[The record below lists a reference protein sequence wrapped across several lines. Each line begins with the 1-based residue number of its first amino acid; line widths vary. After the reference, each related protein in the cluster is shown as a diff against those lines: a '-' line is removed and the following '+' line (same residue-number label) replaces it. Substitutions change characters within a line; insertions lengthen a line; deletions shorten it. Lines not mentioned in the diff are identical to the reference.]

1 MSPSVVSQKTHHING
16 REVSRVQTSPKCEKL
31 VRPREN
37 RGAEFRS
44 EFRTLDSS
52 VDFDRTEEGARAWP
66 HRPKVG
72 SFASALVG
80 VVSLAVGCVS
90 SPSPGSGIGN
100 RSGPVGAPQAR
111 ARPTNAM
118 SGVPWDGARGSARAL
133 DARIAELGVE
143 VGRARF
149 RAVGALTELA
159 RLQLVRDS
167 PVGDGEGGN
176 DAERAL
182 RNATRA
188 VLQDGRSVEARVVLI
203 LARARGIDQRR
214 GQVGL
219 CTLLEVA
226 TRVIELRSD
235 ASGPLVEAVRT
246 LRAAMSSCAAD
257 PVMETTAA
265 PGLDALPE
273 ARVASR
279 GRTVRTCRSAPDTA
293 RVLCA
298 ATGALEGAQGRVEL
312 DDAANAVLAA
322 WDGMR
327 SSCLVG
333 DDSCGPYVARGLGA
347 AARALSLAGRPGRA
361 VAAWNELSRFTGKPE
376 ADAISQEVALELAEA
391 CLGLALLDTAAV
403 LYERA
408 ARGPGDRGRAAAA
421 RAGSIRSALE
431 VTPVTSPTSCEP
443 WRCALRALELDGS
456 WSSMTSIN
464 E

>member
-1 MSPSVVSQKTHHING
+1 M
-16 REVSRVQTSPKCEKL
+16 
-31 VRPREN
+31 
-37 RGAEFRS
+37 
-44 EFRTLDSS
+44 
-52 VDFDRTEEGARAWP
+52 
-66 HRPKVG
+66 
-72 SFASALVG
+72 
-80 VVSLAVGCVS
+80 SLAVGCVS
-90 SPSPGSGIGN
+90 SPSPGSGVGN
-100 RSGPVGAPQAR
+100 RAGAVGALEAR
-111 ARPTNAM
+111 ARPPNAKR
-118 SGVPWDGARGSARAL
+118 GVPSDGAHGSARAL
-133 DARIAELGVE
+133 DVRIAELGVE
-143 VGRARF
+143 VARARF
-149 RAVGALTELA
+149 RDVGALTELA

-167 PVGDGEGGN
+167 PVADGEGGN

-182 RNATRA
+182 KNATRA
-188 VLQDGRSVEARVVLI
+188 VLQDGRSLEARVVLI

-219 CTLLEVA
+219 CALLEA
-226 TRVIELRSD
+226 ASSAIELRSD

-246 LRAAMSSCAAD
+246 LRTAMGSCAED
-257 PVMETTAA
+257 RVMGTTAA
-265 PGLDALPE
+265 LGLDALLE
-273 ARVASR
+273 ARLTPR
-279 GRTVRTCRSAPDTA
+279 GRTARTCRSAPDTA

-298 ATGALEGAQGRVEL
+298 ATGSLERAQGRVEL
-312 DDAANAVLAA
+312 EDAAEAVLAA
-322 WDGMR
+322 WDAMR
-327 SSCLVG
+327 SNCLVD

-408 ARGPGDRGRAAAA
+408 ARAPGDRGRAAAA
-421 RAGSIRSALE
+421 RAGSIRSSLE
-431 VTPVTSPTSCEP
+431 VTPVASPTSCEP